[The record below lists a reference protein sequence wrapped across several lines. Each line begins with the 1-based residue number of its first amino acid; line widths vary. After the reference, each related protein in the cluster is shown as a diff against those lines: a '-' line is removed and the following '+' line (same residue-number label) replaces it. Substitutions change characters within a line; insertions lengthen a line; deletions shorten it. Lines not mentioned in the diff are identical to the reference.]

1 MNGFDFDTPIE
12 RHGTWSAKY
21 DGAKKFGKPEGLIPL
36 WVADMDFPA
45 PPAVREALQKC
56 VDFGIYGYSTPD
68 DSYTAAVIEW
78 FARRHGWTP
87 KAEWLVKTPGVCVA
101 LAMAV
106 RALTKEG
113 DGVLIQPP
121 VYYPF
126 ADTIKRNRR
135 TLIENNL
142 IYEDGKYRIDFD
154 DFEAKV
160 NSGSVKA
167 FILCN
172 PHNPVCRVWT
182 RGELRRMGEICRAAG
197 VYVIS
202 DEIHCD
208 ITLPGHDYTPFLLAN
223 PELEAQTVVCT
234 APSKTFNLAGLQA
247 SNIWIPSAGIRR
259 AFQREI
265 DAAGL
270 GLLNL
275 AGLVACKAAYSG
287 GDAWLDDCLAYI
299 RGNLD
304 MLRGFLKENLP
315 EIKLI
320 EPEGTYFAW
329 LDCSALGFESADALD
344 AFITDRA
351 GLWLDAGQ
359 MFGAAAGQFQRVVL
373 ACRRS
378 LLSKALDNL
387 KKAVDS
393 LR

>member
-1 MNGFDFDTPIE
+1 MQSFDFDAPIE
-12 RHGTWSAKY
+12 RCGTWSAKF
-21 DGAKKFGKPEGLIPL
+21 DGAKHFGKPEGLLPL

-45 PPAVREALQKC
+45 PPAVKEALEKC
-56 VDFGIYGYSTPD
+56 VNFGIFGYSTPD
-68 DSYTAAVIEW
+68 DSYADAVTGW
-78 FARRHGWTP
+78 YTRRHGWTP
-87 KAEWLVKTPGVCVA
+87 RAEWLVKTPGVCVA

-126 ADTIKRNRR
+126 ANTIKNNRR
-135 TLIENNL
+135 ALVESPL
-142 IYEDGKYRIDFD
+142 VYKDGRYSIDFA
-154 DFEAKV
+154 DFEAKAADEK
-160 NSGSVKA
+160 VKV

-182 RGELRRMGEICRAAG
+182 QEELQKLGDICHRHG
-197 VYVIS
+197 VFVVS
-202 DEIHCD
+202 DEIHGD
-208 ITLPGHDYTPFLLAN
+208 ITLTGHAYTPYLRAN
-223 PELEAQTVVCT
+223 PALEDEAIVCT
-234 APSKTFNLAGLQA
+234 APSKSFNLAGLQA
-247 SNIWIPSAGIRR
+247 SNIFIPNADVR
-259 AFQREI
+259 AAFEQEI

-275 AGLVACKAAYSG
+275 TGLVACKAAYTG
-287 GDAWLDDCLAYI
+287 GEEWLDACLAYM

-304 MLRGFLKENLP
+304 YLRDYLAKNIPAIRLV
-315 EIKLI
+315 

-351 GLWLDAGQ
+351 KLWLDAGQ
-359 MFGAAAGQFQRVVL
+359 MFGGDAGQFQRVVL
-373 ACRRS
+373 ACRRE
-378 LLSKALDNL
+378 LLAEALERLKA
-387 KKAVDS
+387 AVDS